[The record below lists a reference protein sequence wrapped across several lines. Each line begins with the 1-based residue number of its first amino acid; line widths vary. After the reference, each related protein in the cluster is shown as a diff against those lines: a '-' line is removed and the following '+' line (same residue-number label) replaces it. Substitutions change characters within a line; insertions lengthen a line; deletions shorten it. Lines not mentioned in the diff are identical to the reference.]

1 MRTNERKNL
10 IYIYCLCIFI
20 CVLLSFAVSMRIMK
34 GLADGENEYSLSDI
48 SADAYDEVSFEGDK
62 YAVSG
67 TDDLS
72 GFYGGKSITLKNFVT
87 STFTFD
93 LKLVANE
100 GSFYI
105 VIGNPGDANNIKLSF
120 NVSLSESEK
129 TIKSINQYKA
139 KLILDDNKFLDAT
152 YRIKL
157 VFAPNAEREFQLT
170 IILSDITNN
179 KTVEKTFSKVSFM
192 TDASGKCGVY
202 IAKKA
207 GDASLDFILYD
218 SDRRTSS
225 PKLTVKNED
234 GSVFREFVGNEISVA
249 DDNIKTSDFETS
261 KKRFV
266 GYEVNGKLYEKLSD
280 IPTLTEDAEATVKL
294 ADLYLVYG
302 ASVRI
307 GTPTGIRFTGIIG
320 KDDIYSDYGM
330 FLTAGDYLDS
340 ADDMTVEYLNENNY
354 NYKIIRNSDGMQIGD
369 TEDGNIYFS
378 LVLSNVK
385 AVNYAHGFA
394 ARAFTVVTYAN
405 EKTKTIYSD
414 FSFDANLRSIYK
426 VASEYFNKG
435 GTNSAMMNIV
445 DSVLDLSVAGDEV
458 VLCGVERSYS
468 ITADVSE
475 DAIVVTLTAKDG
487 SPFAAENVGT
497 VMLDGKITDFTI
509 TADGEIKISLR

>member
-1 MRTNERKNL
+1 M
-10 IYIYCLCIFI
+10 
-20 CVLLSFAVSMRIMK
+20 
-34 GLADGENEYSLSDI
+34 
-48 SADAYDEVSFEGDK
+48 
-62 YAVSG
+62 
-67 TDDLS
+67 
-72 GFYGGKSITLKNFVT
+72 
-87 STFTFD
+87 
-93 LKLVANE
+93 KLVANE

-385 AVNYAHGFA
+385 AVNYARGFA

-435 GTNSAMMNIV
+435 GTNSAMMKIV

-487 SPFAAENVGT
+487 SPFAAKNVGT

>member
-10 IYIYCLCIFI
+10 IYIYCLCILI

-192 TDASGKCGVY
+192 TDAPGKCGVY

-266 GYEVNGKLYEKLSD
+266 GYEVN
-280 IPTLTEDAEATVKL
+280 
-294 ADLYLVYG
+294 
-302 ASVRI
+302 
-307 GTPTGIRFTGIIG
+307 
-320 KDDIYSDYGM
+320 
-330 FLTAGDYLDS
+330 
-340 ADDMTVEYLNENNY
+340 
-354 NYKIIRNSDGMQIGD
+354 
-369 TEDGNIYFS
+369 
-378 LVLSNVK
+378 
-385 AVNYAHGFA
+385 
-394 ARAFTVVTYAN
+394 
-405 EKTKTIYSD
+405 
-414 FSFDANLRSIYK
+414 
-426 VASEYFNKG
+426 
-435 GTNSAMMNIV
+435 
-445 DSVLDLSVAGDEV
+445 
-458 VLCGVERSYS
+458 
-468 ITADVSE
+468 
-475 DAIVVTLTAKDG
+475 
-487 SPFAAENVGT
+487 
-497 VMLDGKITDFTI
+497 
-509 TADGEIKISLR
+509 

>member
-20 CVLLSFAVSMRIMK
+20 CVLLSLAVSMRIMK

-105 VIGNPGDANNIKLSF
+105 VIGNPGDTNNIKLSF
-120 NVSLSESEK
+120 NVSLSGSEK
-129 TIKSINQYKA
+129 AIKSINQYKA

-340 ADDMTVEYLNENNY
+340 ADD
-354 NYKIIRNSDGMQIGD
+354 NSDGMQIGD

-385 AVNYAHGFA
+385 AVNYARGFA

>member
-1 MRTNERKNL
+1 M
-10 IYIYCLCIFI
+10 
-20 CVLLSFAVSMRIMK
+20 
-34 GLADGENEYSLSDI
+34 
-48 SADAYDEVSFEGDK
+48 
-62 YAVSG
+62 
-67 TDDLS
+67 
-72 GFYGGKSITLKNFVT
+72 
-87 STFTFD
+87 
-93 LKLVANE
+93 KLVANE

-105 VIGNPGDANNIKLSF
+105 VIGNPGDTNNIKLSF
-120 NVSLSESEK
+120 NVSLSGSEK
-129 TIKSINQYKA
+129 AIKSIPYIA
-139 KLILDDNKFLDAT
+139 KLVLDDNKFLDAT

-385 AVNYAHGFA
+385 AVNYARGFA

>member
-10 IYIYCLCIFI
+10 ISIYCLCIFI

-105 VIGNPGDANNIKLSF
+105 VIGNPGDTNNIKLSF
-120 NVSLSESEK
+120 NVSLSGSEK
-129 TIKSINQYKA
+129 AIKSIPYIA
-139 KLILDDNKFLDAT
+139 KLVLDDNKFLDAT

-157 VFAPNAEREFQLT
+157 VFVPNAEREFQLT

-179 KTVEKTFSKVSFM
+179 KTVEKTSSKVSFM

-225 PKLTVKNED
+225 PKLAVKNED

-354 NYKIIRNSDGMQIGD
+354 NYKIIKNSDGMQIGD

-385 AVNYAHGFA
+385 AVNYARGFA

-445 DSVLDLSVAGDEV
+445 DSVLDLSVAGNEV

>member
-1 MRTNERKNL
+1 M
-10 IYIYCLCIFI
+10 
-20 CVLLSFAVSMRIMK
+20 
-34 GLADGENEYSLSDI
+34 
-48 SADAYDEVSFEGDK
+48 
-62 YAVSG
+62 
-67 TDDLS
+67 
-72 GFYGGKSITLKNFVT
+72 
-87 STFTFD
+87 
-93 LKLVANE
+93 KLVANE

-179 KTVEKTFSKVSFM
+179 KTVKTFSKVSFM

-385 AVNYAHGFA
+385 AVNYARGFA

-475 DAIVVTLTAKDG
+475 DAIVVTLTARDG

>member
-100 GSFYI
+100 GLFYI
-105 VIGNPGDANNIKLSF
+105 VIGNPGDTNNIKLSF

-129 TIKSINQYKA
+129 AIKSIPYIA
-139 KLILDDNKFLDAT
+139 KLVLDDNKFLDAT

-179 KTVEKTFSKVSFM
+179 KTVEKTSSKVSFM

-249 DDNIKTSDFETS
+249 DNNIKTSDFETS

-385 AVNYAHGFA
+385 AVNYARGFA

-509 TADGEIKISLR
+509 TADGAIKISLR

>member
-1 MRTNERKNL
+1 M
-10 IYIYCLCIFI
+10 
-20 CVLLSFAVSMRIMK
+20 
-34 GLADGENEYSLSDI
+34 
-48 SADAYDEVSFEGDK
+48 
-62 YAVSG
+62 
-67 TDDLS
+67 
-72 GFYGGKSITLKNFVT
+72 
-87 STFTFD
+87 
-93 LKLVANE
+93 
-100 GSFYI
+100 
-105 VIGNPGDANNIKLSF
+105 
-120 NVSLSESEK
+120 
-129 TIKSINQYKA
+129 
-139 KLILDDNKFLDAT
+139 
-152 YRIKL
+152 
-157 VFAPNAEREFQLT
+157 
-170 IILSDITNN
+170 
-179 KTVEKTFSKVSFM
+179 
-192 TDASGKCGVY
+192 
-202 IAKKA
+202 
-207 GDASLDFILYD
+207 
-218 SDRRTSS
+218 
-225 PKLTVKNED
+225 
-234 GSVFREFVGNEISVA
+234 
-249 DDNIKTSDFETS
+249 
-261 KKRFV
+261 
-266 GYEVNGKLYEKLSD
+266 
-280 IPTLTEDAEATVKL
+280 TEDAEATVKL

-330 FLTAGDYLDS
+330 FLTAGDYLGS

-385 AVNYAHGFA
+385 AVNYARGFA

>member
-1 MRTNERKNL
+1 M
-10 IYIYCLCIFI
+10 
-20 CVLLSFAVSMRIMK
+20 
-34 GLADGENEYSLSDI
+34 
-48 SADAYDEVSFEGDK
+48 
-62 YAVSG
+62 
-67 TDDLS
+67 
-72 GFYGGKSITLKNFVT
+72 
-87 STFTFD
+87 
-93 LKLVANE
+93 
-100 GSFYI
+100 
-105 VIGNPGDANNIKLSF
+105 
-120 NVSLSESEK
+120 
-129 TIKSINQYKA
+129 
-139 KLILDDNKFLDAT
+139 
-152 YRIKL
+152 
-157 VFAPNAEREFQLT
+157 T

-218 SDRRTSS
+218 SDRRTSL

-320 KDDIYSDYGM
+320 KDDTYSDYGM

-385 AVNYAHGFA
+385 AVNYARGFA

-435 GTNSAMMNIV
+435 GANSAMMNIV